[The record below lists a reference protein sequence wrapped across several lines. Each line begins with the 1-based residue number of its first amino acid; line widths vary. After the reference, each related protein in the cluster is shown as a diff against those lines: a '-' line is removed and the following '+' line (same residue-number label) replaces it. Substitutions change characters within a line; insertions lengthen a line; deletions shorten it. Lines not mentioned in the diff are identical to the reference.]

1 MELQA
6 QVNLLICLLISA
18 WQANGD
24 ERLFGLFSDELTS
37 GQLIIPRK
45 VTKYGELLT
54 YNLTHHH
61 TEHYQHN
68 RKRRNLQERCHY
80 QTEAEV
86 HYQMDIDNDTLHL
99 ELLPHNYFMTPHLI
113 VERHK
118 RDLRIRKKPQKNTNC
133 HYHGKV
139 RGHHQSRVALS
150 TCKGLV
156 GHIKSKNNEYYIEPS
171 KHHMSA
177 HTISSGH
184 PHVVF
189 QRSSINKK
197 QQQQQQQQHILK
209 QQQNPMK
216 RAKKAFSNC
225 GTKEPKRRMEARLV
239 EWQPQGKV
247 KIQGGRRIRR
257 LRHSKQ
263 HHNHET
269 QQQQQQQQQQQLY
282 HRHFIQSEQQQQQG
296 QYKYQTTETDVKQ
309 QNYHEFDEK
318 NVKNQR
324 NPRSTEPTI
333 ALKHTEKQHQPRH
346 QSHRP
351 ERMKRSISSPRH
363 VETLIV
369 ADATMVAFH
378 DDVETYLLTIMNMV
392 SALYKDPSI
401 GNAIEIV
408 VVKIILLEDNDV
420 HNDLNLTE
428 NAQQNLD
435 MFCGWQ
441 HKLNTGND
449 LDPHHHDVAV
459 LITRK
464 NICGNNCMT
473 LGLANVG
480 GMCKPKQSCS
490 VNEDNGIMLSHTIAH
505 ELGHNFGMFH
515 DTAKIGCHPRVG
527 SIVHIMTPTFGADT
541 LQVCWS
547 NCSRKFITHFLDQ
560 GLGECLDDAPTPLDK
575 YIYPDQLPGLLYNA
589 EEQCRLQYNVSDS
602 EVQACSSMNEI
613 CSTLWCRVHGEC
625 ITNMRPT
632 APGTICGK
640 RKWCQNGH
648 CVPIEQL
655 TPITG
660 GWGYWSEWSECSRS
674 CGGGVSIQHREC
686 NSPMPANG
694 GAFCI
699 GERKRYK
706 ICNYETCPKEEPSFR
721 GQQCEKY
728 NNVSYQGALYKWLP
742 FFDKNNPCK
751 LYCSDEDDTI
761 IANWGDTVL
770 DGTPCTLGKNNMC
783 IDGICKKVGCDWIV
797 DSDMQEDRCGICG
810 GSGEHC
816 KTVKGSFNETIKVNE
831 GYVEVVV
838 LPAKARHIVIKELDN
853 SPHFLGIAQAN
864 SSRFYL
870 NGDGLISMPGEF
882 VIAGA
887 ESLYDREDE
896 QETIQIPQ
904 AIQHSI
910 AIYLIVR
917 SDEPSAGIY
926 YEFTL
931 PALNASSS
939 KQYLWRLSEWTACSV
954 SCGGGLQYQEP
965 MCYENDQVIP
975 DSELCWAFAI
985 NARPERL
992 NRKCSD
998 ITCPAHWWTGPW
1010 QFCPVSCRSENAP
1023 LPVRRRSVMCL
1034 NQNEILLD
1042 DDECNPSTRPA
1053 DVEYC
1058 EQNLPDCHVA
1068 EKLQNWIGLE
1078 LKTKKK
1084 A

>member
-24 ERLFGLFSDELTS
+24 ERLFADANHIYSLFSDELTS

-86 HYQMDIDNDTLHL
+86 HYQLDIDNDTLHL

-150 TCKGLV
+150 TCKGLISLAYALTLLLGLPHSERRHRSTEQWDNLLTIIQLPV
-156 GHIKSKNNEYYIEPS
+156 CLRERKSYPIVLSGVKGFNVQLNDRSPISGLSNSTQQAQAQNTSPSSPNINTRHIYQTYDNKLNNKN
-171 KHHMSA
+171 KRK
-177 HTISSGH
+177 
-184 PHVVF
+184 
-189 QRSSINKK
+189 QL

-282 HRHFIQSEQQQQQG
+282 HRHFIQSEQQQQQQEQQG

-318 NVKNQR
+318 NAKNQR

-333 ALKHTEKQHQPRH
+333 SLKHTEKQHQPRH

-505 ELGHNFGMFH
+505 ELGHN
-515 DTAKIGCHPRVG
+515 
-527 SIVHIMTPTFGADT
+527 S
-541 LQVCWS
+541 
-547 NCSRKFITHFLDQ
+547 
-560 GLGECLDDAPTPLDK
+560 
-575 YIYPDQLPGLLYNA
+575 A
-589 EEQCRLQYNVSDS
+589 E
-602 EVQACSSMNEI
+602 I
-613 CSTLWCRVHGEC
+613 
-625 ITNMRPT
+625 
-632 APGTICGK
+632 
-640 RKWCQNGH
+640 
-648 CVPIEQL
+648 
-655 TPITG
+655 
-660 GWGYWSEWSECSRS
+660 
-674 CGGGVSIQHREC
+674 
-686 NSPMPANG
+686 
-694 GAFCI
+694 
-699 GERKRYK
+699 
-706 ICNYETCPKEEPSFR
+706 
-721 GQQCEKY
+721 
-728 NNVSYQGALYKWLP
+728 
-742 FFDKNNPCK
+742 
-751 LYCSDEDDTI
+751 
-761 IANWGDTVL
+761 
-770 DGTPCTLGKNNMC
+770 
-783 IDGICKKVGCDWIV
+783 
-797 DSDMQEDRCGICG
+797 
-810 GSGEHC
+810 
-816 KTVKGSFNETIKVNE
+816 
-831 GYVEVVV
+831 
-838 LPAKARHIVIKELDN
+838 
-853 SPHFLGIAQAN
+853 
-864 SSRFYL
+864 
-870 NGDGLISMPGEF
+870 
-882 VIAGA
+882 
-887 ESLYDREDE
+887 
-896 QETIQIPQ
+896 
-904 AIQHSI
+904 HS
-910 AIYLIVR
+910 A
-917 SDEPSAGIY
+917 
-926 YEFTL
+926 T
-931 PALNASSS
+931 
-939 KQYLWRLSEWTACSV
+939 TCSV
-954 SCGGGLQYQEP
+954 
-965 MCYENDQVIP
+965 
-975 DSELCWAFAI
+975 
-985 NARPERL
+985 
-992 NRKCSD
+992 
-998 ITCPAHWWTGPW
+998 ITKH
-1010 QFCPVSCRSENAP
+1010 
-1023 LPVRRRSVMCL
+1023 
-1034 NQNEILLD
+1034 
-1042 DDECNPSTRPA
+1042 STF
-1053 DVEYC
+1053 
-1058 EQNLPDCHVA
+1058 
-1068 EKLQNWIGLE
+1068 
-1078 LKTKKK
+1078 
-1084 A
+1084 